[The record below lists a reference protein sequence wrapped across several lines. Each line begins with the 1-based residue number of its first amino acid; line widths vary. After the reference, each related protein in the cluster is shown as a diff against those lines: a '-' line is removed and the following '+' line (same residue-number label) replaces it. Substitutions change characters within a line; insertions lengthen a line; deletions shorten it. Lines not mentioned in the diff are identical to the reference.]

1 MQAYRTQINRKTRN
15 ISTPYGLFLARNSNG
30 YSALCYRPSS
40 VRLSARRLSVL
51 HTGRR
56 ISQKRL

>member
-40 VRLSARRLSVL
+40 VRLSAGVCPSFTRAGGSVKN
-51 HTGRR
+51 G
-56 ISQKRL
+56 